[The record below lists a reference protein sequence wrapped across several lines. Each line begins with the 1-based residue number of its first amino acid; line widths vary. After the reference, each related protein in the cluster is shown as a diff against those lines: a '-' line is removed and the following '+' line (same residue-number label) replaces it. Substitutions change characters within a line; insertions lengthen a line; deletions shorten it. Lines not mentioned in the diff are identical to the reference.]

1 MLICHRVLCSL
12 VIEHYATRTEGLQAL
27 LLSVSLV
34 GRPRLVDAVPEVV
47 DALAPDDLDEEG
59 KEGADEHLLDDQLL
73 GDTRLVD
80 AHADNGLAHLSRR
93 RAGGEDGDVATQLL
107 PVADIDGQARL
118 VDCRPRTG
126 RHLPAGCVG
135 GAGEMEMLLGLR
147 SYGQDLVVAA
157 VDVDVNDR
165 TLLFFHHFTVLQ
177 AFFQPLFNHS
187 STVVQRSSTDLF
199 SPIGLRIFALSS
211 GETTRD
217 ELKDKAEARPI
228 PGGPT
233 QDRCPDGKGNGLTFK
248 FFSL

>member
-1 MLICHRVLCSL
+1 M
-12 VIEHYATRTEGLQAL
+12 
-27 LLSVSLV
+27 
-34 GRPRLVDAVPEVV
+34 PEVV

-59 KEGADEHLLDDQLL
+59 KEGADEHLLDDQILR
-73 GDTRLVD
+73 DTRLVD

-157 VDVDVNDR
+157 VDVDVFADS
-165 TLLFFHHFTVLQ
+165 FLQ
-177 AFFQPLFNHS
+177 I
-187 STVVQRSSTDLF
+187 
-199 SPIGLRIFALSS
+199 SPC
-211 GETTRD
+211 D
-217 ELKDKAEARPI
+217 EHPCYWLYNSRY
-228 PGGPT
+228 
-233 QDRCPDGKGNGLTFK
+233 
-248 FFSL
+248 